1 MMELFAMHRAILGTG
16 VAFGFVA
23 TFLWGSFVIL
33 AGWSV
38 CVLFVTGTWP
48 ERPVSF
54 DDVQIADLYG
64 GAWVGWYMLGGAIF
78 ALLITF
84 GCLLASRQR

>member
-1 MMELFAMHRAILGTG
+1 MHLATLRTG
-16 VAFGFVA
+16 IAFGFVA
-23 TFLWGSFVIL
+23 TFLWGSFLIL

-38 CVLFVTGTWP
+38 CVLLVTGTWP
-48 ERPVSF
+48 ERPLSPDAHQVG
-54 DDVQIADLYG
+54 DLYG

-84 GCLLASRQR
+84 GCLLASRRQR

>member
-1 MMELFAMHRAILGTG
+1 MHRAILRTG
-16 VAFGFVA
+16 FAFGFVA

-38 CVLFVTGTWP
+38 CVFLVTGTWP
-48 ERPVSF
+48 ERSVSF
-54 DDVQIADLYG
+54 DDHQIADLYVG
-64 GAWVGWYMLGGAIF
+64 PWVGWYMLGGTVF